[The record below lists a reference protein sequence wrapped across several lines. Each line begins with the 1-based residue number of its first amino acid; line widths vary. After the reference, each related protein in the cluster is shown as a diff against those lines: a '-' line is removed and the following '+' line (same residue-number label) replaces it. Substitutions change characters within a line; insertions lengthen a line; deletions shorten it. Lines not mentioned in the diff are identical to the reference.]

1 MERMEVKKIAITGGI
16 GSGKSTVSA
25 YIKEQ
30 GYPVFSC
37 DEIYKEIIT
46 TPTYVNAI
54 QKVFPNVIHNGE
66 IDRKRLS
73 EQVFTDEKKRLR
85 LNAVAH
91 PLIMQR
97 LMEKMQACTSELI
110 FAEVPLLFEGGY
122 QNLFDQIIIVKR
134 SVEQRIQ
141 SVCER
146 DGLTREQAQMRMCA
160 QIDYDGEQMHKLEQ
174 MSNVFILQ
182 NDKDVSHLKIATDTI
197 LNRLS

>member
-1 MERMEVKKIAITGGI
+1 MKKIAITGGI

-25 YIKEQ
+25 YIKER

-37 DEIYKEIIT
+37 DEIYKEVIT
-46 TPTYVNAI
+46 MPAYINAI
-54 QKVFPNVIHNGE
+54 QKVFPNVIQNGE

-73 EQVFTDEKKRLR
+73 EQVFTDEKKRLD

-97 LMEKMQACTSELI
+97 LMKKMQACKSELI

-122 QNLFDQIIIVKR
+122 QNWFDQIIIVKR

-141 SVCER
+141 SVCKR
-146 DGLTREQAQMRMCA
+146 DGLTKVEAQMRMCS

>member
-1 MERMEVKKIAITGGI
+1 MERIEVKKIAITGGI

-25 YIKEQ
+25 YIKER

-37 DEIYKEIIT
+37 DEIYKEVIT
-46 TPTYVNAI
+46 TPAYINAI
-54 QKVFPNVIHNGE
+54 QKVFPNVIQNGE

-73 EQVFTDEKKRLR
+73 EQVFTDEKKRLD

-197 LNRLS
+197 LKRLS

>member
-1 MERMEVKKIAITGGI
+1 MKKIAITGGI

-30 GYPVFSC
+30 GCPVFSC
-37 DEIYKEIIT
+37 DEIYKEVIT
-46 TPTYVNAI
+46 TQAYINAI
-54 QKVFPNVIHNGE
+54 QKVFPNVIQNGE

-73 EQVFTDEKKRLR
+73 EQVFTDEKKRLD

>member
-1 MERMEVKKIAITGGI
+1 MEVKKIAITGGI

>member
-1 MERMEVKKIAITGGI
+1 MQKKIAITGGI

-25 YIKEQ
+25 YIKER

-37 DEIYKEIIT
+37 DEIYKEVIT
-46 TPTYVNAI
+46 MPAYINAI
-54 QKVFPNVIHNGE
+54 QKVFPNVIQNGE

-73 EQVFTDEKKRLR
+73 EQVFTDEKKRLD

-97 LMEKMQACTSELI
+97 LMEKMQACKSELI

-122 QNLFDQIIIVKR
+122 QNWFDQIIIVKR

-141 SVCER
+141 SVCKR
-146 DGLTREQAQMRMCA
+146 DGLTKVEAQMRMCS
-160 QIDYDGEQMHKLEQ
+160 QIDYDGEQMH
-174 MSNVFILQ
+174 
-182 NDKDVSHLKIATDTI
+182 
-197 LNRLS
+197 

>member
-1 MERMEVKKIAITGGI
+1 MERIEVKKIAITGGI

-25 YIKEQ
+25 YIKER

-37 DEIYKEIIT
+37 DEIYKEVIT
-46 TPTYVNAI
+46 TPAYINAI
-54 QKVFPNVIHNGE
+54 QKVFPNVIQNGE

-73 EQVFTDEKKRLR
+73 EQVFTDEKKRLD

>member
-1 MERMEVKKIAITGGI
+1 MKKIAITGGI

-37 DEIYKEIIT
+37 DEIYKEVIT
-46 TPTYVNAI
+46 MPAYINAI
-54 QKVFPNVIHNGE
+54 QEVFPHVIHNGE

-141 SVCER
+141 SVCKR

-160 QIDYDGEQMHKLEQ
+160 QIDYDGEQMYKLEQ

>member
-1 MERMEVKKIAITGGI
+1 MKKIAITGGI

-37 DEIYKEIIT
+37 DEIYKEVIT